1 MLFSVEQAF
10 VGRNEKRD
18 PLKTR
23 AWEASADCEAWKI
36 FPIQEKPLKHHSKLE
51 KNVIVVRKINQGI

>member
-10 VGRNEKRD
+10 VGRNEKRH

-36 FPIQEKPLKHHSKLE
+36 LHFS
-51 KNVIVVRKINQGI
+51 NTRKTVKTSL